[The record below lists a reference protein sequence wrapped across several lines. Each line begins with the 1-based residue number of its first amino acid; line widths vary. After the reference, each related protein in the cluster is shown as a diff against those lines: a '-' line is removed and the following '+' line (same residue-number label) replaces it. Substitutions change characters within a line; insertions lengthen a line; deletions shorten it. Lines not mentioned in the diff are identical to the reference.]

1 MRGDNIILSFSAGTN
16 LLKVNLI

>member
-1 MRGDNIILSFSAGTN
+1 MRENNIILSFSVGTN